1 MAELSTLARP
11 YAKAAFDA
19 AKAAG
24 DLSGWSAML
33 RSLATVLSLP
43 AVQILADNANLTAD
57 DKVKRLAD
65 IVQEDMAKGGDNLL
79 RIMADNRRLTLVP
92 AVFEQFETLRLMEEQ
107 TTDVTV
113 SSAFALTDEQSK
125 LLQDK
130 LSKRLGR
137 KVEMSTE
144 IDPSLK
150 AGVIVRFGD
159 TVIDGSARGR
169 LVKLAEAMNS

>member
-1 MAELSTLARP
+1 MAEISTLARP

-19 AKAAG
+19 AQASG
-24 DLSGWSAML
+24 NLPGWSAML

-43 AVQILADNANLTAD
+43 AVRTLVDNASLGAD
-57 DKVKRLAD
+57 DKVKRLSEIAR
-65 IVQEDMAKGGDNLL
+65 EDMIEGGENLL
-79 RIMADNRRLTLVP
+79 RFMAEHRRLAMMP
-92 AVFEQFETLRLMEEQ
+92 AVFEQFETLRLAAEE
-107 TTDVTV
+107 TADVTI

-130 LSKRLGR
+130 LTKRFGR
-137 KVEMSTE
+137 KVVMSTE
-144 IDPSLK
+144 VDPSLK
-150 AGVIVRFGD
+150 AGVIVRYGD